1 MPSKAPKTSK
11 AKGSKA
17 PKPSKAPATPVRKST
32 RVPNLDQPPVDLSAF
47 KSSKAAKGLVK
58 HLALAELSGLFLPP
72 GASDLHL
79 QRLV

>member
-1 MPSKAPKTSK
+1 MPSKA
-11 AKGSKA
+11 KA
-17 PKPSKAPATPVRKST
+17 PKTPKAKASKTPAAPVRKST

-58 HLALAELSGLFLPP
+58 HLALAELSGMFLPP

-79 QRLV
+79 QRLM

>member
-1 MPSKAPKTSK
+1 MPSKAPKTPK
-11 AKGSKA
+11 AKA
-17 PKPSKAPATPVRKST
+17 PKPSKTPAAPVRKST

-58 HLALAELSGLFLPP
+58 HLALAELSGMFLPP

-79 QRLV
+79 QRLM

>member
-1 MPSKAPKTSK
+1 M
-11 AKGSKA
+11 
-17 PKPSKAPATPVRKST
+17 RKST

-58 HLALAELSGLFLPP
+58 HLALAELSDMFLPP